1 MPWYVGVS
9 VGVLLLAWVVVIV
22 TPLAAARWWRW
33 CVGGVPV
40 MGRRVGGSVVGT
52 VGGGVAYQ
60 KVKPLMPG
68 TVSRVEFFTQV
79 KLPNLGTLR
88 PLPMRSTS
96 SM

>member
-40 MGRRVGGSVVGT
+40 MGRRVGGSV
-52 VGGGVAYQ
+52 AYQ